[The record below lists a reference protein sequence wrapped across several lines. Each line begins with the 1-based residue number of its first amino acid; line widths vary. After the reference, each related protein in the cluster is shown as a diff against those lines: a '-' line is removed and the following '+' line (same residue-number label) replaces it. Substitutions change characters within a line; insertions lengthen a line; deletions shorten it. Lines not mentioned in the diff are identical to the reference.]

1 MALCRESA
9 MDLCKEIITT
19 PLQTVNN
26 EIEECSLGGC
36 SKAFPF
42 PVIHNTIFLDL
53 TKYLQLISISG
64 SRMLNPGHLS
74 YVPIHHFF
82 M

>member
-26 EIEECSLGGC
+26 EIEECSLGGVQQ
-36 SKAFPF
+36 SLSFPSYTQHNF
-42 PVIHNTIFLDL
+42 PGPHKVSATN
-53 TKYLQLISISG
+53 
-64 SRMLNPGHLS
+64 
-74 YVPIHHFF
+74 
-82 M
+82 

>member
-1 MALCRESA
+1 
-9 MDLCKEIITT
+9 MDLCKEITT
-19 PLQTVNN
+19 PLLTANN
-26 EIEECSLGGC
+26 EIEERYLGGC
-36 SKAFPF
+36 SKAFLF
-42 PVIHNTIFLDL
+42 PVIHHTIFLDL

-64 SRMLNPGHLS
+64 GRILNPGHLS